1 MKVAGGNEW
10 KTETELHQA
19 ELEKV
24 NNMADVRMWWA
35 IRLTRLR
42 RL

>member
-10 KTETELHQA
+10 KIETKLHQA

-24 NNMADVRMWWA
+24 NDMADVRTRWA
-35 IRLTRLR
+35 IRLTTLR